1 MQKQKLSIAYRIK
14 RRLLEY
20 AAVCAPDTWYLKWN
34 YQFYMHRSLDLKNP
48 KTYTEKL
55 QWLKLYY
62 HKPIFSR
69 MVDKVDAKEY
79 VKSLVGEK
87 YVIPT
92 LGVWNSVSDI
102 KWDALPERFVVK
114 VSSDSGG
121 VVVCKDK
128 TQLNVQ
134 QAEAKL
140 LKGWGVNYY
149 KYNKE
154 YPYKHVKP
162 RIIAEEYL
170 EDESGELRDFKIFC
184 FDGKPELIFVASN
197 RQRSDVE
204 TTFDFYD
211 TQWNYIKDLTNGHPN
226 SGVAIPRPENL
237 DEMLE
242 VAANLSKGLPHL
254 RVDLYNIK
262 GKIYFGE
269 MTFFHWSGIVPF
281 EPEDW
286 DYRLGAMLKLPEKCN
301 EDAC

>member
-1 MQKQKLSIAYRIK
+1 MQKLSISYRIE

-20 AAVCAPDTWYLKWN
+20 AAVCAPDTWYLKWK
-34 YQFYMHRSLDLKNP
+34 YRFCMHRPLNLKHP
-48 KTYTEKL
+48 LTYTEKL

-62 HKPIFSR
+62 RKPEFTQ
-69 MVDKVDAKEY
+69 MVDKIDAKDYVANRVGREY
-79 VKSLVGEK
+79 I
-87 YVIPT
+87 IPT
-92 LGVWNSVSDI
+92 LGIWNDVGDI
-102 KWDALPERFVVK
+102 DWGILPERFVIK

-121 VVVCKDK
+121 VVVCKNKAHLDK
-128 TQLNVQ
+128 HE
-134 QAEAKL
+134 AEAKL

-154 YPYKHVKP
+154 YPYKNVKP

-197 RQRSDVE
+197 RQRKDVE

-211 TQWNYIKDLTNGHPN
+211 TQWNYIKELTNGHPN
-226 SGVAIPRPENL
+226 SGVAMPRPENL
-237 DEMLE
+237 DEMLAL
-242 VAANLSKGLPHL
+242 AAKLSKGLPHL

-269 MTFFHWSGIVPF
+269 LTFFHWSGLVPF
-281 EPEDW
+281 DPEEW
-286 DYRLGAMLKLPEKCN
+286 DYRLGSMIKLPEKCN
-301 EDAC
+301 ESKN

>member
-20 AAVCAPDTWYLKWN
+20 AAVCAPDSWYLKWN
-34 YQFYMHRSLDLKNP
+34 YQFHMQRPLDLKNP

-62 HKPIFSR
+62 HKPVFSK

-79 VKSLVGEK
+79 VKSLIGEK
-87 YVIPT
+87 YLIPT
-92 LGVWNSVSDI
+92 YGVWNSVNDI
-102 KWDALPERFVVK
+102 EWSALPERFVIK

-121 VVVCKDK
+121 VVVCRDK
-128 TQLNVQ
+128 TQLNVK

-154 YPYKHVKP
+154 YPYRNVKP

-242 VAANLSKGLPHL
+242 VAATLSKGLPHL

-281 EPEDW
+281 EPEEW
-286 DYRLGAMLKLPEKCN
+286 DYRLGSMITLPEKHC
-301 EDAC
+301 